1 VKRRRRFSFFLFP
14 SYLEVMITLGI
25 VLILI
30 GALIPQAKGFLE
42 KSKALKIAKEIK
54 ILEMAITSFYELEGR
69 VPRSV
74 NELFE
79 NGYLLFE
86 LEGYEI
92 ENESDSV
99 KIVLKK
105 EVDPSYLEPIIP
117 GIKKENGNVSLKIRI
132 RREYM

>member
-1 VKRRRRFSFFLFP
+1 MRKRRRFSFLLFP
-14 SYLEVMITLGI
+14 GYLEVMITLGI

-30 GALIPQAKGFLE
+30 SVLIPQAKGFLE

-54 ILEMAITSFYELEGR
+54 ILEIAITSFYELEGR

-117 GIKKENGNVSLKIRI
+117 GIKKENGNVSLKIKI

>member
-1 VKRRRRFSFFLFP
+1 MKRRRRFSFFLFP

-117 GIKKENGNVSLKIRI
+117 GIKKENGNVSLKIKI

>member
-14 SYLEVMITLGI
+14 SYLEVMITFGI

-117 GIKKENGNVSLKIRI
+117 GIKKENGNVSLKIKI

>member
-1 VKRRRRFSFFLFP
+1 MKRRRRFSFFLFP

-86 LEGYEI
+86 LERYEI

-117 GIKKENGNVSLKIRI
+117 GIKKENGDVSLKIRI

>member
-1 VKRRRRFSFFLFP
+1 MKRRRRFSFFLFP
-14 SYLEVMITLGI
+14 SYLEVMITFGI

-117 GIKKENGNVSLKIRI
+117 GIKKENGNVSLKIKI

>member
-1 VKRRRRFSFFLFP
+1 MKRRRRFSFFLFP

>member
-14 SYLEVMITLGI
+14 SYLEVMITFGI

>member
-1 VKRRRRFSFFLFP
+1 
-14 SYLEVMITLGI
+14 GI

-117 GIKKENGNVSLKIRI
+117 GIKKENGNVSLKIKI

>member
-1 VKRRRRFSFFLFP
+1 MKRRRRFSFFLFP
-14 SYLEVMITLGI
+14 SYLEVVITLSI

-30 GALIPQAKGFLE
+30 GTLIPQAKGFLE

-54 ILEMAITSFYELEGR
+54 ILEMAITSFYKLER
-69 VPRSV
+69 RFPKSV
-74 NELFE
+74 DELFK

-92 ENESDSV
+92 ENESGSV

-117 GIKKENGNVSLKIRI
+117 GIKKENGNVSLKIKI

>member
-117 GIKKENGNVSLKIRI
+117 GIKKENGNVSLKIKI